1 MALACS
7 RDVCVLCYVLLH
19 MFLLFFQVVELARK
33 ALLWQTQ
40 TNPKTNL
47 SEKQNAT
54 TMVQNKQSS
63 MTMRIILTVPK
74 LPNNAFEGFLTFTV
88 QNMKCSEQT
97 MQIEHGDMRVI
108 FMKDGGWG
116 KW

>member
-54 TMVQNKQSS
+54 TMVQKKAIQHDHAYYFDS
-63 MTMRIILTVPK
+63 TKTTK
-74 LPNNAFEGFLTFTV
+74 
-88 QNMKCSEQT
+88 
-97 MQIEHGDMRVI
+97 
-108 FMKDGGWG
+108 
-116 KW
+116 